1 MFARKYTL
9 HDGRYTPRIQ
19 YGYTQNLEEKYILEH
34 ARGSRFL
41 DIGAY
46 DGETFSSTRALVN
59 RGWSGV
65 YVEPNPNLT
74 EKLQSVAALTNSD
87 VLPVAVGTEC
97 GHMTFYNTN
106 DMVSSLNKDHADLW
120 NRNAGV
126 MFEPITVEVVDI
138 QTLADRIG
146 YNYDFLNLDVEGL
159 NWETFK
165 QFDFS
170 KWKFNTVCIE
180 YEDKLNEICS
190 ILERNGFHLVYIS
203 VENVVAVR

>member
-1 MFARKYTL
+1 M
-9 HDGRYTPRIQ
+9 
-19 YGYTQNLEEKYILEH
+19 EEKYILEH

-59 RGWSGV
+59 KGWSGV

-74 EKLQSVAALTNSD
+74 QKLREVASLTNSE
-87 VLPVAVGTEC
+87 VLPIAVGTAC
-97 GHMTFYNTN
+97 GNMTFYNSD
-106 DMVSSLNKDHADLW
+106 DMVSSLNKDHVDLW
-120 NRNAGV
+120 SRNNGV
-126 MFEPITVEVVDI
+126 VFEPITVEVVDI
-138 QTLADRIG
+138 QTLANRIG

-159 NWETFK
+159 NWETFQ

-180 YEDKLNEICS
+180 YENKLNEIRVH
-190 ILERNGFHLVYIS
+190 LERYGFNLVYIS
-203 VENVVAVR
+203 TENIVAVR